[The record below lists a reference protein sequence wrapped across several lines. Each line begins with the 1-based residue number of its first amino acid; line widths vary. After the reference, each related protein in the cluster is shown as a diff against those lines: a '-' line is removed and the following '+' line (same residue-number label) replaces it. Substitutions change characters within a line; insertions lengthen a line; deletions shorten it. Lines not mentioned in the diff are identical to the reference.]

1 MDYTELVG
9 RVWKTQTTMSNGNID
24 YGEIKLSDISRFVR
38 AERKRSKKKGLTLTP
53 VARWVMSIAVR
64 NFEEYVKGLDGD
76 IKLKS
81 IAIQCVK
88 E

>member
-9 RVWKTQTTMSNGNID
+9 RVWKTQTIMSNGNID

-38 AERKRSKKKGLTLTP
+38 AERKRSKVKGLTLTP

-64 NFEEYVKGLDGD
+64 NFEEYVKELDGD

-81 IAIQCVK
+81 IAIQCIK